1 MTDRHDLLQRWLTD
15 ILSTSSFNLRPA
27 SEDASFRTYHRLF
40 LKNKTYI
47 AMDAPPEHEDCKLF
61 IKITKKLHACSL
73 NVPVIHHVN
82 IEQGFL
88 LLSDLG
94 DNLYL
99 DALND
104 GSIYDLY
111 SDAISSL
118 VDMQNLANVGGLN
131 DYDSIL
137 LKDEMNLFI
146 EWLVKKHLQIILSE
160 KQKKDLDKL
169 FGLLVESAEQQPKVF
184 VHRDF
189 HSRNLMVTKENN
201 PGIIDYQ
208 DAVYGPISYDLVSL
222 LKDCY
227 IKWPQEEINK
237 WVDFYLNVC
246 NEKKSR
252 IKINRDKFIKWF
264 DLIGVQRHLK
274 ASGIFARLSHRDGK
288 DNFLKDIPRTLSYI
302 LDLKDK
308 HKELRPICILI
319 EEIVL
324 PKLEKEDKCTR

>member
-1 MTDRHDLLQRWLTD
+1 MADRHSLLQHWLTD
-15 ILSTSSFNLRPA
+15 VFGTSVFNLRPA

-40 LKNKTYI
+40 LKNKTFI
-47 AMDAPPEHEDCKLF
+47 VMDAPPEHEDCKSF
-61 IKITKKLHACSL
+61 IKITKKLHAC
-73 NVPVIHHVN
+73 NVNAPVIHNVN

-99 DALND
+99 DTLND

-118 VDMQNLANVGGLN
+118 VGIQNLANVGGLN
-131 DYDSIL
+131 DYDAIL
-137 LKDEMNLFI
+137 LRDETNLFT
-146 EWLVKKHLQIILSE
+146 EWLVEKHLQIELNE
-160 KQKKDLDKL
+160 NQKKDLDKL
-169 FGLLVESAEQQPKVF
+169 FSLLISNAEQQPKVF

-227 IKWPQEEINK
+227 VKWPQEEINK
-237 WVDFYLNVC
+237 WIDFYLNKRTE
-246 NEKKSR
+246 EKSK
-252 IKINRDKFIKWF
+252 IKINRDEFIKWF
-264 DLIGVQRHLK
+264 DLMGVHRHLK

-288 DNFLKDIPRTLSYI
+288 HNFLKDIPRTLSYI
-302 LDLKDK
+302 LDLKET
-308 HKELRPICILI
+308 HKELLPICIMI
-319 EEIVL
+319 EEMVL
-324 PKLEKEDKCTR
+324 PKLEKKE